1 MTDFDEEDARYSALM
16 RSVQRGDGV
25 AYAAFLRDLAPLLR
39 RMVRRRQLFPL
50 PPADVEDLVQDIL
63 LSVHAARRTYDP
75 ARPFRPW
82 LSAIVR
88 NRMADAARQSIRQR
102 PDEATAAHLAE
113 TFSIVSANGVGDDYG
128 DSEALRRAIAD
139 LPTGQRRAVEL
150 LKLHELSLREAAAL
164 SGMSTGALKVA
175 VHRGIRTLRMKLTRE
190 A

>member
-1 MTDFDEEDARYSALM
+1 MPQPPETRATLI
-16 RSVQRGDGV
+16 QRLPN
-25 AYAAFLRDLAPLLR
+25 AADVEAWDVFVEIYEPLLFR
-39 RMVRRRQLFPL
+39 LARGREMQ
-50 PPADVEDLVQDIL
+50 PADAEDLVQDIL